1 MPDWVQRYWEDVHE
15 GDELPTLE
23 FPITIARLIIEAAAN
38 RDFWPLHHSS
48 EFARASGAAD
58 MYANNIFLQGMWER
72 SAREYIGLAG
82 VLKKLGPFRMR
93 SFNVVG
99 ETVVVK
105 GAVRRT
111 WQSEG
116 ENFVEIELR
125 SENSSGVL
133 TVAPGPVLATLP
145 SRASNQP
152 FKK

>member
-1 MPDWVQRYWEDVHE
+1 
-15 GDELPTLE
+15 
-23 FPITIARLIIEAAAN
+23 
-38 RDFWPLHHSS
+38 
-48 EFARASGAAD
+48 
-58 MYANNIFLQGMWER
+58 MWER

-105 GAVRRT
+105 GVVRRT

-125 SENSSGVL
+125 SENSNGVL
-133 TVAPGPVLATLP
+133 TVAPGPVIATLP
-145 SRASNQP
+145 SRASTQP